1 VIKYYLLKIDIVI
14 LCLYCLYVC
23 VLIDNRHNLQDSKIS
38 ALEILGLTETKHMF
52 LTHTCYMHFNT
63 NLMDGLISLMSP
75 SMKSICN
82 LRNVILCTMVT
93 VFVRLLHPCF
103 VFFTITAHL
112 GITFY
117 SPLTSEC

>member
-1 VIKYYLLKIDIVI
+1 MKIQSVHTVIKVP
-14 LCLYCLYVC
+14 
-23 VLIDNRHNLQDSKIS
+23 IS
-38 ALEILGLTETKHMF
+38 NGEIEETETKHMF

-117 SPLTSEC
+117 TPLTSEC